1 MEYGVALVLVMSGI
15 VVYLFWDTYMV
26 GDLEAVKST
35 IDGEI
40 YMVRGLPD
48 KQEASNL
55 ISQIRTNL
63 LKLKT
68 HLNKIALDDKRSNNI
83 NKNFNGNNFRESV
96 EKSGSSTS
104 YSINK
109 GEKIILC
116 LRSRDVEEKLSDL
129 NTIMFVALHE
139 FAHIATTSIGHTP
152 EFWENFKWI
161 LQEAI
166 NIGIYREV
174 DYKSKPQDYCGMQ
187 ITDSPRYDVKK
198 DGTDFSIGKMKS
210 S

>member
-187 ITDSPRYDVKK
+187 ITGSPLD
-198 DGTDFSIGKMKS
+198 
-210 S
+210 

>member
-1 MEYGVALVLVMSGI
+1 MEYGVELVLVMSGI

-187 ITDSPRYDVKK
+187 ITGSPLD
-198 DGTDFSIGKMKS
+198 
-210 S
+210 

>member
-1 MEYGVALVLVMSGI
+1 MI
-15 VVYLFWDTYMV
+15 
-26 GDLEAVKST
+26 GDLEPVKST
-35 IDGEI
+35 IDNET

-48 KQEASNL
+48 KQEAANL
-55 ISQIRTNL
+55 IAQVKSYL

-68 HLNKIALDDKRSNNI
+68 HLTKLSPDDKRVSNI
-83 NKNFNGNNFRESV
+83 NKNFNGKNFRETT

-109 GEKIILC
+109 GEKIVLC

-129 NTIMFVALHE
+129 NTIMFVSLHE

-166 NIGIYREV
+166 NIGIYKEV
-174 DYKSKPQDYCGMQ
+174 DYKNKPQDYCGMK
-187 ITDSPRYDVKK
+187 ITGSPLD
-198 DGTDFSIGKMKS
+198 
-210 S
+210 